1 MNRCQLNGLTE
12 PSGARLMRL
21 EIALVG
27 LPINIADMTTEKLH
41 VSGGGNSRGTGSVH
55 IFSAD
60 DDAAI
65 RKMLTL
71 RQDCKGT
78 FMEQFDEFL
87 ELRKE
92 YVYSVPGFGAFI
104 KKECVAEFVEKAN
117 GFNARLREL
126 RHSVMNLLEKRYAQ
140 KSQEDNVFY
149 HKFILRFNPRIRYGI
164 FLLSREYASDKCFI
178 RACANSA
185 YRGEARCNKE
195 NIASWVTGTMPE
207 DANESLPIRSFQFQG
222 LEMGGVK

>member
-1 MNRCQLNGLTE
+1 
-12 PSGARLMRL
+12 MRL

-27 LPINIADMTTEKLH
+27 MPINIADMTTEKLH
-41 VSGGGNSRGTGSVH
+41 TSIGRDSRSTGSVH

-65 RKMLTL
+65 RKMLKL
-71 RQDCKGT
+71 PQECKGT
-78 FMEQFDEFL
+78 FMEQFNEFL
-87 ELRKE
+87 DLRKD

-104 KKECVAEFVEKAN
+104 KKEDVAEFVEKAN

-126 RHSVMNLLEKRYAQ
+126 RIAVMKLLENRYAGR
-140 KSQEDNVFY
+140 SEADNVFY

-164 FLLSREYASDKCFI
+164 FLLSREYVSDKYFI

-185 YRGEARCNKE
+185 YKGVTRLDKE
-195 NIASWVTGTMPE
+195 NLAPWVTEAGKET
-207 DANESLPIRSFQFQG
+207 NHIES
-222 LEMGGVK
+222 EA